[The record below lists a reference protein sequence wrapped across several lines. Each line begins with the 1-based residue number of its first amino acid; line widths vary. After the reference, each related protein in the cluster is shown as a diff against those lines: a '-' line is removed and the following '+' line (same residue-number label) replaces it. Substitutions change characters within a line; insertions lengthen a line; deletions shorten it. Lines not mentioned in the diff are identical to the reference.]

1 MAFDDENYSP
11 TTDEG
16 DRSYDAW
23 DGWADS
29 DGSSADPVDQDSDV
43 VTEPDDRSDVPD
55 ASDWNDWDE
64 GSLTTS
70 IDKAERV
77 LDLAGPALKV
87 LGEVVKAAGN
97 PQAAA
102 ALQTLSITT
111 KIAGGFTEYVGKQVK
126 RRREYD
132 DVPVKVPTNGR
143 RRSTSDDVLAALAR
157 DDD

>member
-1 MAFDDENYSP
+1 MAFDDYTRTS
-11 TTDEG
+11 DEG
-16 DRSYDAW
+16 NTSYDAW
-23 DGWADS
+23 EGWADDS
-29 DGSSADPVDQDSDV
+29 QETAPDPVDADSDV

-55 ASDWNDWDE
+55 ATDWNDWDE
-64 GSLTTS
+64 GSLSTS
-70 IDKAERV
+70 LDKAERV

-87 LGEVVKAAGN
+87 LADVVKAAGS

-132 DVPVKVPTNGR
+132 DVPVSVPTGPR

-157 DDD
+157 GDD